1 MNECLSGCLPKLN
14 NVVSCAHINLRM
26 SKYILTMG
34 GSTNFLSSELFHVRA
49 KSRYLHLEDIKMATC
64 AQDTVEVGLS
74 ERLLEVV
81 QRLCDISPM
90 ACEEP
95 TKEFNIRG
103 GGIDVTLKAISSNE
117 AASRTAFVFNEFQID
132 ESHLQCEY
140 LNNGA
145 SGAVFEYTID
155 NLSFPLSSI
164 N

>member
-1 MNECLSGCLPKLN
+1 MNECLSGCQQKKLN
-14 NVVSCAHINLRM
+14 NVVSCAHISLRV
-26 SKYILTMG
+26 SKYILTRG
-34 GSTNFLSSELFHVRA
+34 GTTNIFVLSIVSWEGY
-49 KSRYLHLEDIKMATC
+49 KSRYLRLEDIKMATC
-64 AQDTVEVGLS
+64 AADTVEVGLS

-145 SGAVFEYTID
+145 SGGCV
-155 NLSFPLSSI
+155 
-164 N
+164 